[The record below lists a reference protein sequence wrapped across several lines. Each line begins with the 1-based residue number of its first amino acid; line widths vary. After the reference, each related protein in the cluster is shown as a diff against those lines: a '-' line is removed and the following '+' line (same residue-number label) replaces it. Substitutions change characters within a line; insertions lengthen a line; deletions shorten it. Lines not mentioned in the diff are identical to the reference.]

1 MELSNFQDFPGV
13 AFYFQALTAGLG
25 GGGGGGGGRLPYFLA
40 TLSIRCFLPEEP
52 LNFFMNLSIN
62 SR

>member
-25 GGGGGGGGRLPYFLA
+25 GGGGGRLPYFLA

-52 LNFFMNLSIN
+52 LNFFTNLSIN